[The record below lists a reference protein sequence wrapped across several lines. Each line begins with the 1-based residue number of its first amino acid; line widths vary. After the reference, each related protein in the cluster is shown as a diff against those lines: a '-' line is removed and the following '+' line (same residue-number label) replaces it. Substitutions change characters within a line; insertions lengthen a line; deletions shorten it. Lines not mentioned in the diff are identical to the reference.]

1 MDHKDIRDLSYEEL
15 LAYLK
20 TQNEKTFRAGQ
31 IFEWIY
37 KKGAGRFEDMTNIPK
52 ELAQKL
58 KNDFFFS
65 PYPPVKQNDSID
77 GTVKFLF
84 NLKDNEKIETV
95 VIPAAGRMTATVCV
109 STQAGCKFRC
119 AFCASG
125 MKGFSRNLTCAEILA
140 QILYA
145 KHHSQQPLSHIVFMG
160 TGEPLDNYDNV
171 MKAVRL
177 INSKQGMNI
186 AARHITLSTCG
197 LIPEMLRLT
206 QEDLQIEL
214 SVSLHGSNDEV
225 RDVLMPVNK
234 KYPLKDLIAACR
246 EYIKRTNR
254 QITFEYIL
262 IKDLTCTVEAAGEL
276 GKLLRNMICK
286 INLIPCNPID
296 GSTYQ
301 PPQKLEILF
310 FKKKLTELGIH
321 ATVRMPRG
329 RDIDAACGQLRYA
342 AD

>member
-1 MDHKDIRDLSYEEL
+1 MNYRDIRNLSYEEL

-20 TQNEKTFRAGQ
+20 TQEEKVFRAHQ
-31 IFEWIY
+31 IFDWIY
-37 KKGAGRFEDMTNIPK
+37 KKGAKNFEGMTNISK
-52 ELAQKL
+52 GLVQKL
-58 KNDFFFS
+58 KNDFSFLQCELL
-65 PYPPVKQNDSID
+65 KQNDSLD

-84 NLKDNEKIETV
+84 KLEDNEKIETV
-95 VIPAAGRMTATVCV
+95 VIPAVDRATVCV

-125 MKGFSRNLTCAEILA
+125 RGGFSRDLTCAEIVS
-140 QILYA
+140 QILYV
-145 KHHSQQPLSHIVFMG
+145 KNHSPQPLSHVVFMG

-186 AARHITLSTCG
+186 AARHITISTCG

-225 RDVLMPVNK
+225 RNILMPVNK
-234 KYPLKDLIAACR
+234 KYPLEDLIEACR

-262 IKDLTCTVEAAGEL
+262 IKDLTCTAEAAQEL
-276 GKLLRNMICK
+276 GGLLRNMICK
-286 INLIPCNPID
+286 VNLIPCNPVD
-296 GSTYQ
+296 ELRYQ

-321 ATVRMPRG
+321 ATVRLPRG

-342 AD
+342 AG